1 MRLNRVT
8 KRPILSRTSLF
19 LIDPNTLSDN
29 VAPVNTF
36 FDSFATSFSARLFG
50 TLIGNLVAGFIFK
63 QIAEAFSN
71 FGKDN
76 ENNNN
81 DGNTAQFARNSSPSQ
96 LQSQQTQS
104 PRSISAD
111 AWIKL
116 FICLIID
123 LGGDAS
129 FLLPGVG
136 ELEDAAW
143 APISSIALAY
153 LFGSNTIAGIDFAKE
168 ILPFTDILPVATIAW
183 LLQNVYY
190 DSSLSGWLGLSV
202 TKDKP
207 LIPSDMSDISSFK
220 NIKDAVDTEIVKNK
234 NKNDDR

>member
-1 MRLNRVT
+1 MGILNLT
-8 KRPILSRTSLF
+8 P
-19 LIDPNTLSDN
+19 
-29 VAPVNTF
+29 
-36 FDSFATSFSARLFG
+36 DSFSDGGKYNKFNKS
-50 TLIGNLVAGFIFK
+50 IG
-63 QIAEAFSN
+63 QI
-71 FGKDN
+71 
-76 ENNNN
+76 
-81 DGNTAQFARNSSPSQ
+81 SQ
-96 LQSQQTQS
+96 MIESG
-104 PRSISAD
+104 AN
-111 AWIKL
+111 
-116 FICLIID
+116 IID
-123 LGGDAS
+123 LGGDVS